1 VRLHTSLK
9 PGLSCGLALV
19 QLEGVDSG
27 RLADYLW
34 AKHRIIVAAIKHDE
48 FEGIRVAPSVY
59 TTPDEIDQ
67 FCEAI
72 EAVLEKGLPTA

>member
-1 VRLHTSLK
+1 
-9 PGLSCGLALV
+9 
-19 QLEGVDSG
+19 VDSG

-59 TTPDEIDQ
+59 TTLDEIDQ